1 MKSLTIY
8 QEIAL
13 LQLSTKQACS
23 DIISCCQAVVRTTK
37 KLIRSCL
44 WVRRTTTATLQPTGV
59 SRTVFPMDY
68 NKNNPMSGFNAAALG
83 WSRQAQD
90 AIRDYY
96 ECEDDTYTREFVAE
110 SLARLKRVE
119 QEIAMEELHRDA
131 LEILVIK

>member
-1 MKSLTIY
+1 MKTLTIY

-44 WVRRTTTATLQPTGV
+44 WVKCTTTTTLAPTGV
-59 SRTVFPMDY
+59 SRTVYPLDY
-68 NKNNPMSGFNAAALG
+68 NKNNPMSGFNNATQG

-96 ECEDDTYTREFVAE
+96 ECEDDAYTREFVAE

-131 LEILVIK
+131 LEILVKK